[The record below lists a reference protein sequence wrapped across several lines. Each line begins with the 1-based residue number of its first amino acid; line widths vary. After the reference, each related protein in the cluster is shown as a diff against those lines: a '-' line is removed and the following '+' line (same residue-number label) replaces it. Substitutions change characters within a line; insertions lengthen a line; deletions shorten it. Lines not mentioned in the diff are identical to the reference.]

1 MQRPSRGP
9 FALLGT
15 AAALGVGVRAIKK
28 ARPFQAYNALNPLN
42 SMVLPASLASFEL
55 AAESTY
61 SNCPNCKPQFW
72 DNLPIKELVICGIF
86 FVGVVLSGQA
96 AVAANIGYARIIGF
110 TFAVGS
116 ATFTA
121 ASKLFGIEKETTIL
135 GLKID
140 QETAML
146 GLKIDHLETRQAEF
160 KVDVNQVKVD
170 LNQVK
175 VDLNQVKVDLH
186 LVDIDLEFCL
196 PRL

>member
-1 MQRPSRGP
+1 MQRPSLGP

-42 SMVLPASLASFEL
+42 SILLPASLASFEL

-61 SNCPNCKPQFW
+61 SSSTCPNCKPQFW

-96 AVAANIGYARIIGF
+96 AVAANIGYARIIGV
-110 TFAVGS
+110 TLAVGS

-121 ASKLFGIEKETTIL
+121 ASKLFGIEKETAIL
-135 GLKID
+135 GLK
-140 QETAML
+140 L
-146 GLKIDHLETRQAEF
+146 DHLETRQAEF
-160 KVDVNQVKVD
+160 KVDLNEVKVDVNQVKVD

-175 VDLNQVKVDLH
+175 VDLRFYVIGLGVILSTLILLKG
-186 LVDIDLEFCL
+186 
-196 PRL
+196 

>member
-96 AVAANIGYARIIGF
+96 AVAA
-110 TFAVGS
+110 VS
-116 ATFTA
+116 AFIF
-121 ASKLFGIEKETTIL
+121 KKVLFWRES
-135 GLKID
+135 
-140 QETAML
+140 
-146 GLKIDHLETRQAEF
+146 
-160 KVDVNQVKVD
+160 QVSIY
-170 LNQVK
+170 L
-175 VDLNQVKVDLH
+175 LF
-186 LVDIDLEFCL
+186 LVF
-196 PRL
+196 

>member
-96 AVAANIGYARIIGF
+96 AVAANIGYARIICF

-121 ASKLFGIEKETTIL
+121 ASKLFGIEKNHNFRPKNRSRNRNVRPKNRSPRDEASRIQ
-135 GLKID
+135 GRC
-140 QETAML
+140 QPGE
-146 GLKIDHLETRQAEF
+146 GRSQPGEGRS
-160 KVDVNQVKVD
+160 
-170 LNQVK
+170 
-175 VDLNQVKVDLH
+175 
-186 LVDIDLEFCL
+186 L
-196 PRL
+196 PGESQSQPGESRPSPG